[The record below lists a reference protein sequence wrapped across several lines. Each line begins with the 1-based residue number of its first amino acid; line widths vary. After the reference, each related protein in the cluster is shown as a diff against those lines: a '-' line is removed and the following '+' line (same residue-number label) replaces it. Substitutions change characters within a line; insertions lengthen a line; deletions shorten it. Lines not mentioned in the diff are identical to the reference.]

1 MNKNID
7 EAVKNI
13 DYKRIMDKVC
23 SKYSRYVDEDD
34 LSSIRLHTLWQC
46 LNKFDPE
53 RKVKFTTYL
62 YQQLT
67 FAIKNHLKKQR
78 REYTNIPFSVGQRQ
92 DVDIDIAF
100 LDMPREMA
108 KLIEQKYVSRM
119 TMNEIGE
126 ANGYSRETARRRL
139 KKAVEYYK
147 NT

>member
-1 MNKNID
+1 MNRNID
-7 EAVKNI
+7 EAVNNV

-67 FAIKNHLKKQR
+67 FAIKNHLKKQFV
-78 REYTNIPFSVGQRQ
+78 NLMIH
-92 DVDIDIAF
+92 
-100 LDMPREMA
+100 
-108 KLIEQKYVSRM
+108 
-119 TMNEIGE
+119 N
-126 ANGYSRETARRRL
+126 
-139 KKAVEYYK
+139 K
-147 NT
+147 NQFIWKISSLGL